1 MDQDIL
7 DAKINKSGRHFI
19 RRMAS
24 FSTVLFL
31 LVLFNSGVSLFSLVR
46 ILIQLQD
53 DSILL
58 EPMFHWSRTV
68 IHIVLL
74 LLAVAASWFYTMFP
88 AKVKKA
94 LQQNDEQA
102 LNDCFRWLYIGVLIY
117 FVHLFLG
124 GLQLLY
130 DLLTM

>member
-7 DAKINKSGRHFI
+7 DAKINESGRHFI

-46 ILIQLQD
+46 ILIQLLD
-53 DSILL
+53 DSSPL

-94 LQQNDEQA
+94 LQHNDEQA

-117 FVHLFLG
+117 FVQFFLG